1 MVTIKSRLASR
12 QVVSVFL
19 FCVILSISVTK
30 NLRQT
35 TQTRWTVKAC
45 FWSMVSALGY
55 LVTLLWT
62 CGNTMNHDGS
72 LS

>member
-19 FCVILSISVTK
+19 FCVTLSISVTK

-45 FWSMVSALGY
+45 FWSMVSVLGY
-55 LVTLLWT
+55 LSGHIAMDLWQH
-62 CGNTMNHDGS
+62 NES
-72 LS
+72 